1 MAKKQPI
8 VTGYYRVGSEAQLG
22 EKLGQIRTEIVLEEA
37 NMKRLAQ
44 EFLESSEKY
53 NKLRSKQR
61 SLMSQMFV
69 NGKE

>member
-8 VTGYYRVGSEAQLG
+8 VTGYYRVGSKEQLG
-22 EKLGQIRTEIVLEEA
+22 KKLGEVRTDIILEEE

-53 NKLRSKQR
+53 NKLRNTQR
-61 SLMSQMFV
+61 SLMSQMFIA
-69 NGKE
+69 GGE

>member
-1 MAKKQPI
+1 MAKKQPN
-8 VTGYYRVGSEAQLG
+8 VTIYCRVGSEAQLG
-22 EKLGQIRTEIVLEEA
+22 KKLGDVRTEIILEEE

-61 SLMSQMFV
+61 SLMSQMFIT
-69 NGKE
+69 GKE